1 MISLCFPNCEH
12 LAMTKLFKQAVE
24 KVQALPADMQ
34 DQAARMLLAY
44 AGDEERLVEL
54 TPGEELDLNQALA
67 EMARGDFAS
76 DDEVEAV
83 FSKYRA

>member
-1 MISLCFPNCEH
+1 M
-12 LAMTKLFKQAVE
+12 AKLFKQAVE

-54 TPGEELDLNQALA
+54 TPE
-67 EMARGDFAS
+67 R
-76 DDEVEAV
+76 DDEIVVLRFRHASRNPSSVPEKA
-83 FSKYRA
+83 